1 MINIHQTCQPC
12 RSAECGWQPKP
23 CQFLLLSGIHIAIPQ
38 CWLIVVRNTM
48 HRWAMQLTTA
58 KIVLLLT
65 FLPITSVFAV
75 TYNEVRIV
83 VTWYNS
89 SLWLAATPRQV
100 HNLSKSK
107 LHYFDLLWT
116 CCRVHNKSTTAWH
129 VKVLWICCGLSI
141 CCEFAV
147 DLLYAACC
155 TTNLQQIVLVEFGL
169 KA

>member
-12 RSAECGWQPKP
+12 RSVECGWQPKP
-23 CQFLLLSGIHIAIPQ
+23 CQFLLLSGIHIAVPQ

-48 HRWAMQLTTA
+48 HQWTMQLTTA

-65 FLPITSVFAV
+65 FSSITSVFAV
-75 TYNEVRIV
+75 TYNEVRLV

-107 LHYFDLLWT
+107 LYYFDLLWT
-116 CCRVHNKSTTAWH
+116 CCRVHNKSTTNPQQLDMSRCCGF
-129 VKVLWICCGLSI
+129 VVDFRFVVDLLWICCMQL
-141 CCEFAV
+141 V
-147 DLLYAACC
+147 V
-155 TTNLQQIVLVEFGL
+155 QQIYN
-169 KA
+169 KSY